1 MGITRKQLKNFGA
14 TEYLVQRITRTLQPV
29 GKRGRAYEYK
39 IEQVIRAIRYLIDAA
54 KNRETTKATLA
65 YLEVKLSN
73 MLESTFPDIGLREVI
88 QRASEANAR
97 FEQTARESG
106 KIAQRFKIYQSNR
119 GSEFAPQNN
128 IVSFK
133 I

>member
-39 IEQVIRAIRYLIDAA
+39 TEQVLRAIRYLIYAPQ
-54 KNRETTKATLA
+54 NRETTKATLA
-65 YLEVKLSN
+65 DLEVKVEILVKN
-73 MLESTFPDIGLREVI
+73 TIPDRSLLEVI
-88 QRASEANAR
+88 QLASEANVR
-97 FEQTARESG
+97 FEQTARESR
-106 KIAQRFKIYQSNR
+106 KIAQKFKTGKKNITSDL
-119 GSEFAPQNN
+119 SPKNN
-128 IVSFK
+128 IVAFK